1 MTNARDA
8 AEWRGD
14 DVSLDHATL
23 QSADV
28 EWLARARRVSFWAVK
43 MPDGLLA
50 SLPRLEYLYL
60 HGGSGTSLAVAAGCR
75 RLRGLEVNQVRGLTD
90 LSVVPTLTTLEYLD
104 LFGLPQVTAV
114 PSLAPLARLRRVELG
129 SMKGL
134 TGLTGVHEAPA
145 LRELVLSR
153 KVGVADDDALRL
165 ASHPTLTHFDWFAE
179 DVPVRIWWPFR
190 EAVGKPRAKAAFGAK
205 WLEEN
210 ALS

>member
-1 MTNARDA
+1 MKNAQAA

-14 DVSLDHATL
+14 DVALDHATL

-28 EWLARARRVSFWAVK
+28 EWLARAKRMSLWAVK

-50 SLPRLEYLYL
+50 SLPSLEYLYL

-90 LSVVPTLTTLEYLD
+90 LSIVPTLTTLEFLSLY
-104 LFGLPQVTAV
+104 GLPQVTAV

-129 SMKGL
+129 SLKGL
-134 TGLTGVHEAPA
+134 SGLTGVHEARA
-145 LRELVLSR
+145 LRELFLIR
-153 KVGVADDDALRL
+153 QVGVADDDALRL
-165 ASHPTLTHFDWFAE
+165 ASHPTLTHFEWFAE
-179 DVPVRIWWPFR
+179 DVPVRIWVPFL
-190 EAVGKPRAKAAFGAK
+190 ASVGKPRAKAAFGTK
-205 WLEEN
+205 WLDEN